1 MLARLSWLAAG
12 AQLFSMLQQW
22 YLDGREPRAATMAA
36 FALAHLPARGFHAP
50 VPWQQVLALL
60 LGLNSSQPAAPSSS
74 AVPQQAPSHAAS
86 TPASGVSPAK
96 HVVELAVLLSRAV
109 AASRRFPQP
118 EIAPEP
124 QAGGTTTPSSSSSSS
139 PGGSS
144 STPVV
149 SELIRLWPQL
159 VGGSMG
165 EATAWEVLRAVAA
178 REVVAPQQWQGL
190 AAWAVQQVPA
200 AAGSGGQA
208 GEAAQLKQRTRVQA
222 LLGAAWSTVAWTQ
235 ANAAAVCRHG

>member
-1 MLARLSWLAAG
+1 
-12 AQLFSMLQQW
+12 MLQQW

-36 FALAHLPARGFHAP
+36 FALAHMPARGFHAP

-74 AVPQQAPSHAAS
+74 AVPQQAPAHAAS
-86 TPASGVSPAK
+86 APASGVSPAK
-96 HVVELAVLLSRAV
+96 HAVELAVLLSRAV

-118 EIAPEP
+118 EIAPGP
-124 QAGGTTTPSSSSSSS
+124 QADGTTTPSSSSSLD
-139 PGGSS
+139 GSS

-149 SELIRLWPQL
+149 SELMRLWPQL
-159 VGGSMG
+159 VGGSVG

-190 AAWAVQQVPA
+190 AAWAAQQVPA
-200 AAGSGGQA
+200 AAGNQGRA
-208 GEAAQLKQRTRVQA
+208 GEAAQVKQRKRVQA

-235 ANAAAVCRHG
+235 ANAAAVCRQG